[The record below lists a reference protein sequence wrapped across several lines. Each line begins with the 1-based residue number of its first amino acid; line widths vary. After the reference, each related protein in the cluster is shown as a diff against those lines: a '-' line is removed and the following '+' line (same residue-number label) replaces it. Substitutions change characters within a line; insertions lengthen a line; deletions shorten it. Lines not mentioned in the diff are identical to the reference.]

1 MEREQFVQTVMASVR
16 AHGVGDAE
24 YSADDFSV
32 HHSDGRVM
40 YLGNIFRECEGL
52 EPEEREDRI
61 TTFVAAMTSSDE
73 VPEDWDSVRPLLRS
87 VLRPVTLGQDLPRPL
102 HRAAFPFV
110 DEVVVVDLPRTRSFV
125 SADQVATWGVT
136 AEQVF
141 AEARTNLAALAKPGS
156 PDELQIVRFLGD
168 PDAYFASWLLVPGW
182 LAGYAGGQFRPVAFI
197 AENDSLLVVPDDPE
211 LLVEV
216 FEMVEQQYRDA
227 ARPVSPQGYTVNE
240 DGAVVPF
247 DEAGEHPSMPLALR
261 ARAGLAATEYSIQTD
276 YLNNT
281 FEEFLELPDLD
292 IDPAYAATVNY
303 EESTDG
309 AFTSV
314 VWGEGVEYLLPETD
328 VVRFL
333 RRDDNDEVELLCTVP
348 FPTVVEILGL
358 TPLPTLEPTRF
369 EARTWPD
376 PTTLA
381 RLVAAD
387 IEQ

>member
-1 MEREQFVQTVMASVR
+1 MEREQFVRTVLASVR
-16 AHGVGDAE
+16 DSGVEDAE
-24 YSADDFSV
+24 YADDEFSV
-32 HHSDGRVM
+32 RLGTGRVIF
-40 YLGNIFRECEGL
+40 LGNIFRECEHL
-52 EPEEREDRI
+52 DAAESQDRI
-61 TTFVAAMTSSDE
+61 DAFVAALTSSDE
-73 VPEDWDSVRPLLRS
+73 VPGDWESVRPLLRS
-87 VLRPVTLGQDLPRPL
+87 VLRPVTLGQDGPRPL

-125 SADQVATWGVT
+125 STTQPAEWGVDADQV
-136 AEQVF
+136 F
-141 AEARTNLAALAKPGS
+141 AAARSNLAALAQPGA
-156 PDELQIVRFLGD
+156 PENLQVLRFFDAGD
-168 PDAYFASWLLVPGW
+168 SYTASWLLVPGW

-211 LLVEV
+211 LLVGV

-227 ARPVSPQGYTVNE
+227 ARPISPQGYTVNA

-261 ARAGLAATEYSIQTD
+261 ARAGLAATEYSIQTE

-281 FEEFLELPDLD
+281 FEEYLELPELD
-292 IDPAYAATVNY
+292 IEPAYAASVNY

-333 RRDDNDEVELLCTVP
+333 RRDDAGEVELVCTVP
-348 FPTVVEILGL
+348 FPTVVEVLGL
-358 TPLPTLEPTRF
+358 TPLPTIEPTRF
-369 EARTWPD
+369 EARTWPT
-376 PTTLA
+376 PEAMT
-381 RLVAAD
+381 RLTAAD
-387 IEQ
+387 LER